1 MNYCINPECKSR
13 ENPDSLQFC
22 QSCQTPLLLQGR
34 YRLLKPLRT
43 LDPRY
48 STDIFEIED
57 QGNSKVM
64 KVLKYDDPEL
74 VDLFFREASILK
86 DLDHPGIPK
95 VDKDG
100 FFKIKPIGSSR
111 RIYCLVMEKIA
122 GENLETWLSSPG
134 RILEDLA
141 LKWLRQICEIL
152 EILHQ
157 KRFFHRD
164 IKPANIICKPDNSL
178 ALIDFGTARE
188 MTVTHLAKINLSN
201 VTTVIS
207 GGYSPPEQMN
217 GQAVLQ
223 SDFFALGRT
232 FVHLLTGISPLE
244 LPKDSK
250 TGKLIWRNQAPQIS
264 SAFADYIDWLME
276 PESYN
281 RPHNAREI
289 LKDLTPYNLRRKQ
302 LERFTHQVIQSHQF
316 KVFFAVSITLSIT
329 GSIIFYLAKPRI
341 ANYYYQK
348 GVELF
353 KKGDSAKAKLYFE
366 KALVFNKNDDAAYN
380 NLGLICRENADFE
393 CTQKNY
399 QKALIIDPKNYTAHY
414 NLGDLYDDLGEFKQ
428 AEIQYKLA
436 MQSDQIVGVYAHN
449 SLARL
454 YILKGDPV
462 TAIELS
468 LEGLKKTNQTNLQ
481 AALHKNLGWAYWMKT
496 EYNPAEL
503 NLREAIKLNE
513 KRRDS
518 HCLLAQVLEAKNQKT
533 ESLQQWKACLK
544 ADSQDKIEVKI
555 WQTIAIQRL
564 REARQIQ

>member
-13 ENPDSLQFC
+13 ENPNSLQFC
-22 QSCQTPLLLQGR
+22 QSCETPLLLQGR

-48 STDIFEIED
+48 STDIFEIND

-64 KVLKYDDPEL
+64 KILKYDDPEL
-74 VDLFFREASILK
+74 VDLFCREASILK
-86 DLDHPGIPK
+86 DLNHPGIPK
-95 VDKDG
+95 VEKGG
-100 FFKIKPIGSSR
+100 FFKLKLTGSSR
-111 RIYCLVMEKIA
+111 RIYCLVMEKID
-122 GENLETWLSSPG
+122 GENLETWLSNHAPIS
-134 RILEDLA
+134 EELA

-152 EILHQ
+152 EILHE

-164 IKPANIICKPDNSL
+164 IKPTNIICKPDNSL
-178 ALIDFGTARE
+178 ALIDFGTVRE
-188 MTVTHLAKINLSN
+188 MTVTHLAKVNLSN

-244 LPKDSK
+244 IPKDSK
-250 TGKLIWRNQAPQIS
+250 TGKLLWRNRAPKIS

-281 RPHNAREI
+281 RPHHAREI

-302 LERFTHQVIQSHQF
+302 IERFTHRVIQSDQF

-329 GSIIFYLAKPRI
+329 GSIIFHLAKPHI

-348 GVELF
+348 GVELL
-353 KKGDSAKAKLYFE
+353 KKGDSAKAKLYFK
-366 KALVFNKNDDAAYN
+366 KALTFNENDDAAYN
-380 NLGLICRENADFE
+380 NLGLICRENIDFE

-399 QKALIIDPKNYTAHY
+399 QKAIKIDPKNYSAHY
-414 NLGDLYDDLGEFKQ
+414 NLGVLYDDLGDFKQ
-428 AEIQYKLA
+428 AEIQYNLA
-436 MQSDQIVGVYAHN
+436 MQSEQSVGVYARN

-454 YILKGDPV
+454 KILKGDPA
-462 TAIELS
+462 TGIELS
-468 LEGLKKTNQTNLQ
+468 SEGLKKTNQTNLQ
-481 AALHKNLGWAYWMKT
+481 AALHKNLGWAYWMET
-496 EYNPAEL
+496 EYNSAEFH
-503 NLREAIKLNE
+503 LREAIKLD
-513 KRRDS
+513 KSRGDS

-533 ESLQQWKACLK
+533 ESLQEWKACLK
-544 ADSQDKIEVKI
+544 ADSQNKIEVKI

-564 REARQIQ
+564 EEARQIL

>member
-1 MNYCINPECKSR
+1 
-13 ENPDSLQFC
+13 
-22 QSCQTPLLLQGR
+22 LQGR

-48 STDIFEIED
+48 STDIFEIDD

-74 VDLFFREASILK
+74 VDLFFREASILR

-95 VDKDG
+95 VERGG
-100 FFKIKPIGSSR
+100 FFKVKPTGSSR

-122 GENLETWLSSPG
+122 GVNLETWLSNHAPIS
-134 RILEDLA
+134 EDLA

-152 EILHQ
+152 DILHK

-164 IKPANIICKPDNSL
+164 IKPANIICKPDHSL
-178 ALIDFGTARE
+178 ALIDFGTVRE

-201 VTTVIS
+201 VTTVVS

-250 TGKLIWRNQAPQIS
+250 TGQLIWRNQAPKIS
-264 SAFADYIDWLME
+264 SAFADYIDGLME

-302 LERFTHQVIQSHQF
+302 IERFTDKVIHSDQF

-329 GSIIFYLAKPRI
+329 GSIIFHLAKPHI

-348 GVELF
+348 GVELLE
-353 KKGDSAKAKLYFE
+353 KGDSAQAQSYFE
-366 KALVFNKNDDAAYN
+366 KALIFNKNDDRIYN
-380 NLGLICRENADFE
+380 NLGLICNKNNDFE
-393 CTQKNY
+393 CAQKNY
-399 QKALIIDPKNYTAHY
+399 QKALKIDSENYVSRY
-414 NLGDLYDDLGEFKQ
+414 NLGGLYDDFGDFKQ

-436 MQSDQIVGVYAHN
+436 MQSDQSVGVYAQ
-449 SLARL
+449 SDLARIK
-454 YILKGDPV
+454 ILKGDPA
-462 TAIELS
+462 TAIQLS
-468 LEGLKKTNQTNLQ
+468 SEGLKKKSKTNVQ
-481 AALHKNLGWAYWMKT
+481 AALYQHLGWAYWMKT
-496 EYNPAEL
+496 EYIQAEN
-503 NLREAIKLNE
+503 NLRKAIKLDE

-533 ESLQQWKACLK
+533 ESLQEWKACLK

-564 REARQIQ
+564 KEARQIL

>member
-1 MNYCINPECKSR
+1 
-13 ENPDSLQFC
+13 
-22 QSCQTPLLLQGR
+22 
-34 YRLLKPLRT
+34 
-43 LDPRY
+43 
-48 STDIFEIED
+48 
-57 QGNSKVM
+57 M

-74 VDLFFREASILK
+74 VDLFFREASILI

-95 VDKDG
+95 VEKG
-100 FFKIKPIGSSR
+100 EFFKIKPTGSSR
-111 RIYCLVMEKIA
+111 RLYCLVMEKIA
-122 GENLETWLSSPG
+122 GENLETWLSNHAPIS
-134 RILEDLA
+134 EDLA

-152 EILHQ
+152 DILHN
-157 KRFFHRD
+157 KKFFHRD
-164 IKPANIICKPDNSL
+164 IKPANIICKPDHSL
-178 ALIDFGTARE
+178 ALIDFGTVRE

-250 TGKLIWRNQAPQIS
+250 TGQLIWRNQAPKIS

-281 RPHNAREI
+281 RPHNTREI
-289 LKDLTPYNLRRKQ
+289 LKYLTPYNLRRKQ
-302 LERFTHQVIQSHQF
+302 IERFTYQVIQSDKF
-316 KVFFAVSITLSIT
+316 KVFFAVSITLSVT
-329 GSIIFYLAKPRI
+329 GSVIFYLAKPHI

-348 GVELF
+348 SVEFLE
-353 KKGDSAKAKLYFE
+353 KGDSAQAKFYLE
-366 KALVFNKNDDAAYN
+366 KALIFDKNAAKIYN
-380 NLGLICRENADFE
+380 NLGLICNKENDLE
-393 CTQKNY
+393 CAQKNY
-399 QKALIIDPKNYTAHY
+399 QKAIEIDPKNYVAHY
-414 NLGDLYDDLGEFKQ
+414 NLGKLYDNLGDFSK
-428 AEIQYKLA
+428 AETEYKLA
-436 MQSDQIVGVYAHN
+436 MQSDQSVGVYAQSN
-449 SLARL
+449 LARL
-454 YILKGDPV
+454 QILKGDPV

-468 LEGLKKTNQTNLQ
+468 SDGLKKKSNTNVQ

-496 EYNPAEL
+496 EYIQAEN
-503 NLREAIKLNE
+503 NLQQAIKLNE

-533 ESLQQWKACLK
+533 ESLQEWKACLE

-555 WQTIAIQRL
+555 WKTIAIQRL
-564 REARQIQ
+564 KEARQIP

>member
-1 MNYCINPECKSR
+1 
-13 ENPDSLQFC
+13 
-22 QSCQTPLLLQGR
+22 LQGR

-48 STDIFEIED
+48 STDIFEIDD

-74 VDLFFREASILK
+74 VDLFFREASILRE
-86 DLDHPGIPK
+86 LDHPGIPK
-95 VDKDG
+95 VERGG
-100 FFKIKPIGSSR
+100 FFKIKPTGSSR

-122 GENLETWLSSPG
+122 GENLETWLINHAPIS
-134 RILEDLA
+134 ENLA

-152 EILHQ
+152 DILHK

-164 IKPANIICKPDNSL
+164 IKPANIICKPDHSL
-178 ALIDFGTARE
+178 ALIDFGTVRE

-244 LPKDSK
+244 LPKDLK
-250 TGKLIWRNQAPQIS
+250 TGQLIWRNQAPKIS
-264 SAFADYIDWLME
+264 NAFADYIDWLME

-289 LKDLTPYNLRRKQ
+289 LKYLTPYNLRRKQ
-302 LERFTHQVIQSHQF
+302 IERFTDQVIQSEQF

-329 GSIIFYLAKPRI
+329 GSIIFHLSKPHI

-348 GVELF
+348 SLEFLE
-353 KKGDSAKAKLYFE
+353 KGDSTQAKFYLE
-366 KALVFNKNDDAAYN
+366 KALIFNKNAARIYN
-380 NLGLICRENADFE
+380 NLGLICNKDNDFE
-393 CTQKNY
+393 CAQKNY
-399 QKALIIDPKNYTAHY
+399 QKAIKIDPLNYVAHY
-414 NLGDLYDDLGEFKQ
+414 NLGGLYDDIGNFQQ

-436 MQSDQIVGVYAHN
+436 MQSDQPVGVYAR
-449 SLARL
+449 SDLARL
-454 YILKGDPV
+454 QILKGDPA
-462 TAIELS
+462 TGIELS
-468 LEGLKKTNQTNLQ
+468 LQGLKKTDKTNVK
-481 AALHKNLGWAYWMKT
+481 AALHKNLGWAYWMET
-496 EYNPAEL
+496 EYDRAEF
-503 NLREAIKLNE
+503 NLRKAIKLDE

-533 ESLQQWKACLK
+533 ESLQEWQACLK
-544 ADSQDKIEVKI
+544 ADSGNKIEVKI

-564 REARQIQ
+564 REAREIP